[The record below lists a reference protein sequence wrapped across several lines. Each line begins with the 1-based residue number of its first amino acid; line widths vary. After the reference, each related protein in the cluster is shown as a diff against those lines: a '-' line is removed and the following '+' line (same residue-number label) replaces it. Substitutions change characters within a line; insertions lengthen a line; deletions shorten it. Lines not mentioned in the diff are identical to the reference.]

1 MTPEEID
8 QANAEFRQWWLPV
21 LTHGRI
27 PNPNPRW
34 RHVHERPQRQGGA
47 PLTEAGQ

>member
-27 PNPNPRW
+27 PEPEP
-34 RHVHERPQRQGGA
+34 EM
-47 PLTEAGQ
+47 EARA